1 MNRKQRRAANKGA
14 HVGKTVSPNL
24 ELAFAD
30 AVRHFQ
36 AGRAAQAAEAL
47 APVVR
52 AMPDSPDVLT
62 LEGFIALES
71 GQPDRAAAAFRRA
84 LEFAPGDPGT
94 LNNLGNA
101 LRQAGR
107 LEEAAEAYRESLRQR
122 PGHADTAFNL
132 GVSLEELADWIGAES
147 AYRESLAAAPADP
160 AATLNLGRVLL
171 EQRRLD
177 EALPVCERAAALDPK
192 SADAHGNLARAA
204 SSLGLIDRAE
214 AAALRAVAID
224 ADHATGRQALGM
236 IHFLRGRW
244 TEAWR
249 EYETRWRTEIRT
261 TERPFRQPVWAGEPL
276 AGTKILIWGE
286 QGVGDE
292 ILFGGMVP
300 DTIAAA
306 DRVVLECDGRLLALF
321 RRSFPD
327 AACVAR
333 SDPPAAETL
342 ADDIDFQVPIGS
354 LGQWLRRDEN
364 AFPRRPSFLVADRA
378 LQDRLS
384 ERYRDGTKDRLIGVS
399 WASVGPD
406 KSMPIESLA
415 PLFEVPGLRFVDL
428 QYGDWQDAR
437 AAFERATGKRL
448 IHDDTVDPLGDLD
461 PFAAQVA
468 AMDLVVS
475 ISSTAVHMAGA
486 LGVPAWVMLPTMPMW
501 RWGWE
506 RDDSPWYPSVRLF
519 RQRRSGDWADV
530 VARIKTRLVEFASGR
545 K

>member
-14 HVGKTVSPNL
+14 PAGKAVSPNL
-24 ELAFAD
+24 ERAFAD

-36 AGRAAQAAEAL
+36 GGRAAQAAEAL
-47 APVVR
+47 APVAR

-62 LEGFIALES
+62 LGGFIALES
-71 GQPDRAAAAFRRA
+71 GQPERAVASFRRV
-84 LEFAPGDPGT
+84 LERAPNDPGT

-101 LRQAGR
+101 LKQAGK
-107 LEEAAEAYRESLRQR
+107 LEDAAEAYRESLRIR

-132 GVSLEELADWIGAES
+132 GVSLEALADWTGAEA

-160 AATLNLGRVLL
+160 AAALNLGRVLL
-171 EQRRLD
+171 EQRRID
-177 EALPVCERAAALDPK
+177 EALPVCERAAALDPE

-204 SSLGLIDRAE
+204 AALGLIDRAE
-214 AAALRAVAID
+214 AAATRAVAID
-224 ADHATGRQALGM
+224 PDHASGRQALGM

-244 TEAWR
+244 AEAWR

-261 TERPFRQPVWAGEPL
+261 TTRPFRQPVWSGEPL
-276 AGTKILIWGE
+276 SGKTILIWGE

-300 DTIAAA
+300 DMIAAA
-306 DRVVLECDGRLLALF
+306 GQVVLECDGRLLALY

-333 SDPPAAETL
+333 NDPPDPKTL
-342 ADDIDFQVPIGS
+342 ADGVAFQVPIGS
-354 LGQWLRRDEN
+354 LGQWLRPTEG
-364 AFPRRPSFLVADRA
+364 AFPRRPAFLTADRA
-378 LQDRLS
+378 LRDRLS
-384 ERYRDGTKDRLIGVS
+384 ERYREGTADRLIGVS

-406 KSMPIESLA
+406 KSMPIEALA
-415 PLFEVPGLRFVDL
+415 PLFAIPGLRFVDL
-428 QYGDWQDAR
+428 QYGDWRDAR

-448 IHDDTVDPLGDLD
+448 IHDDTIDPLGDLD

-468 AMDLVVS
+468 TMDLVVS

-501 RWGWE
+501 RWGWD

-519 RQRRSGDWADV
+519 RQRQSGDWTDV
-530 VARIKTRLVEFASGR
+530 VARIKPKLIEFAAGR
-545 K
+545 E